1 MKLGICLR
9 AVKQVPVTMNEML
22 LRGCTL
28 RNTGHI
34 LGLVVYTGD
43 DSRIQMNAAKTS
55 NKVGEQSA
63 TQMPPIRSSALKSS
77 AWFLLS
83 VAAATRVTEYEIR
96 KYEIRNTKIRSILLG
111 GPKNTLRI
119 RFGNFGLGSL
129 LQEGI

>member
-1 MKLGICLR
+1 MRVGTGKPLAETSAAAAELTVRSDGAMKLGVCLC

-55 NKVGEQSA
+55 NKVGKQWAAEHMHSLE
-63 TQMPPIRSSALKSS
+63 AL
-77 AWFLLS
+77 
-83 VAAATRVTEYEIR
+83 
-96 KYEIRNTKIRSILLG
+96 N
-111 GPKNTLRI
+111 
-119 RFGNFGLGSL
+119 
-129 LQEGI
+129 